1 MKAGIVSLTVVAVLS
16 LAGSQSADAQSVQL
30 PTFDF
35 FTVNTTVSVPDGGTA
50 LLGGINRYS
59 AGRTEGGVPM
69 ASKVPFFGRP
79 FGNRAIGSNISSSN
93 VTATARIIIPEEEE
107 AKLGLSGSPSLRHEA
122 LSAVESRANFLARN
136 VARHNPPRVATVVK
150 NTAVKNTAVKNTAA
164 PSPEEIRRRNVLAGQ
179 QRDQE
184 AAFFYEKGNV
194 AFTSGK
200 LNVAKIYYRM
210 AANRAEGE
218 LKSEIIGKLHATMNP
233 DSLSAGVR

>member
-1 MKAGIVSLTVVAVLS
+1 MKARIVSLTVVVVLS
-16 LAGSQSADAQSVQL
+16 LTGSRSAYAQAVQL

-50 LLGGINRYS
+50 LLGGINSYA

-69 ASKVPFFGRP
+69 LGKVPFFGRP

-136 VARHNPPRVATVVK
+136 MARHDPPRVATVVK
-150 NTAVKNTAVKNTAA
+150 NTGA
-164 PSPEEIRRRNVLAGQ
+164 PTPEEIRRRNVLAGQ
-179 QRDQE
+179 ERDQE
-184 AAFFYEKGNV
+184 ATFFYEKGNV

-218 LKSEIIGKLHATMNP
+218 LKSEILGKLHATTNP
-233 DSLSAGVR
+233 ESLSAGVR